1 MRICFHLQCFWTISI
16 VWWAYKYSKISFN
29 RKIYQNINI
38 LKILFNKY
46 SNLKCNERSTNC
58 DFTFY
63 NNENRKTKNSA
74 HLIIYFVFFS
84 LVFSYVHKFKEKK
97 ENEHFLRWF
106 YYDFFVFVIVIVVLH
121 MDVTFVLLHLFH
133 ALHIIVSVAKK
144 NFYFCLL
151 M

>member
-29 RKIYQNINI
+29 RKIYQAINI

-58 DFTFY
+58 EFTFY
-63 NNENRKTKNSA
+63 HNQNWKTKKSSA
-74 HLIIYFVFFS
+74 HLVIYFVFFS

-97 ENEHFLRWF
+97 ENKHFLRWF
-106 YYDFFVFVIVIVVLH
+106 YYDFFVFVIVIVVLP

-133 ALHIIVSVAKK
+133 AYHCFCSKK
-144 NFYFCLL
+144 KLFCLL